1 METIV
6 NSVIEVFKTQEK
18 MTTIWWYEVQEN
30 NKRFLFYDYLP
41 FQR

>member
-18 MTTIWWYEVQEN
+18 MTTTGMTVWGTGE
-30 NKRFLFYDYLP
+30 
-41 FQR
+41 